1 MYGTIVNAK
10 LEATAPIARTSP
22 QLGTDSI
29 RLCPVPISSIFSV
42 EFGALKTPGWRQE
55 GVRKDYER
63 YVSGLMNAVSVWLG
77 FGDASKADQQKLS
90 EAVKSMDE
98 RELFSFILDVFR
110 KDFGATYKG
119 GMLLTSA
126 IEANTFNCYSSSVL
140 LADALTRLGKPVS
153 IFLRPDHVLLHG
165 DRYALETT
173 AHSDGVYEK
182 ILYSKSGIWREIDN
196 GKLLAIAYS
205 WAGKIF
211 HDRREIDNGK
221 LLAIAYSWAGKIFH
235 GRKLL
240 GEELEAYNMAI
251 SLDPN
256 DATILYNKGNVLYDM
271 KRFGEALEVYNMV
284 ISLFPKFASA
294 WYNKGSAL
302 SAIGQ
307 HTEADMCY
315 QKANALALLGSKR

>member
-211 HDRREIDNGK
+211 H
-221 LLAIAYSWAGKIFH
+221 